1 MINKSNKLTGPFLI
15 DIKNKFSEI
24 AGDDNKIDRQEFHD
38 GLSLKSDKI
47 VDRIFDI
54 FDKDNNN
61 FIDLNEFLSGIK
73 SLINGSEIEKIRF
86 E

>member
-47 VDRIFDI
+47 VDRIFQKASSI
-54 FDKDNNN
+54 
-61 FIDLNEFLSGIK
+61 LQ
-73 SLINGSEIEKIRF
+73 
-86 E
+86 